1 MEEKRFDPYQFIG
14 FILIALILTWMLYNN
29 NPENY
34 PTEKDKVTNVEP
46 DGNKKEIIDS
56 ETNKN
61 SFINSSDDLANL
73 FKKPSVEYEKIENKK
88 IELEVSTKGAN
99 IFKLRLKE
107 FDNYE
112 KSPLF
117 LINEDNSDF
126 NVEIFLSDGRILN
139 TSEMYFIPQKEN
151 RDNNQVLTLK
161 SKISENQYVSFVY
174 SLSKESYFVDFNIK
188 TQGVSNIIS
197 SKNPPKVTWKT
208 NAFRNSKSIDYENRY
223 TELTYGYES
232 DKVDYLSLSGDDEE
246 LVEEVRWVSYRQHF
260 FSSIIVPNN
269 PFNKILMK
277 SNDLAADKSLKEK
290 YTKSF
295 ESEFYL
301 DNKKGDL
308 DSDFKFY
315 FGPSDYQTLKNFKGD
330 LEASIPLGW
339 GIFGW
344 INRFVF
350 LPLFGF
356 LSSFLPH
363 GISIIIMTIIVRLA
377 MSPVTYKSYV
387 SQIKMKVL
395 RPEVEEIA
403 AKYKNDAVKKQ
414 QETMSL
420 YTRAGANPLSGCVP
434 ALIQL
439 PVFYA
444 LFTFFPV
451 AFVLRQKSF
460 LWADDLSSYD
470 SIYDLPFNIP
480 FYGDHISLFPIL
492 ASIAIF
498 FYTKMTTGQ
507 QPMPQQPGMPN
518 MKVIMYLMPLMMLFF
533 FNNYSSGLSLYY
545 FVSNLLTIILM
556 LVIKNYIID
565 NDKILKKLKRIK
577 INQENQEVLLQDFKK
592 QWRKQKNKKNQEKDI
607 VDSFIT

>member
-14 FILIALILTWMLYNN
+14 FILIALILTWMLYRN

-34 PTEKDKVTNVEP
+34 PAEKNKVTNVEP
-46 DGNKKEIIDS
+46 SENKINQTES
-56 ETNKN
+56 KN
-61 SFINSSDDLANL
+61 IQKSLRNSSNDLANL
-73 FKKPSVEYEKIENKK
+73 FVKPTVDFEKIENQK
-88 IELEVSTKGAN
+88 IELDISTKGAN
-99 IFKLRLKE
+99 ISKLRLKE
-107 FDNYE
+107 FDDYKKN
-112 KSPLF
+112 PLF
-117 LINEDNSDF
+117 LINEDNT
-126 NVEIFLSDGRILN
+126 NLNLEIYLSDGRVLN
-139 TSEMYFIPQKEN
+139 TSEMYFIPKKEN
-151 RDNNQVLTLK
+151 RDDNQVLVLK
-161 SKISENQYVSFVY
+161 SKISENQYISFVY
-174 SLSKESYFVDFNIK
+174 SLKKESYFVDLNIK
-188 TQGVSNIIS
+188 TQGISNILS
-197 SKNPPKVTWKT
+197 SKNFPKVTWKSDV
-208 NAFRNSKSIDYENRY
+208 FRNSKSIDYENRY
-223 TELTYGYES
+223 TELTYGYDG

-260 FSSIIVPNN
+260 FSSIIVPTT
-269 PFNKILMK
+269 PFDKILMK
-277 SNDLAADKSLKEK
+277 SNDLVADKSLKEK

-295 ESEFYL
+295 ESEFYIE
-301 DNKKGDL
+301 NKKGDL
-308 DSDFKFY
+308 DSGFKFY
-315 FGPSDYQTLKNFKGD
+315 FGPSDYQTLKNLNGD

-344 INRFVF
+344 INRFIF

-460 LWADDLSSYD
+460 LWAEDLSSYD
-470 SIYDLPFNIP
+470 SIYDLSFNIP

-565 NDKILKKLKRIK
+565 NDKILQK
-577 INQENQEVLLQDFKK
+577 IEENKNKPRKPGGFAARLQKAMEDAE
-592 QWRKQKNKKNQEKDI
+592 KQKKSRKGYR
-607 VDSFIT
+607 

>member
-34 PTEKDKVTNVEP
+34 PAEKDKVTNVEP

-73 FKKPSVEYEKIENKK
+73 FKKPSVDYEKIENKK

-99 IFKLRLKE
+99 ILKLRLKE

-161 SKISENQYVSFVY
+161 SKISENQYISFVY

-565 NDKILKKLKRIK
+565 NDKILEK
-577 INQENQEVLLQDFKK
+577 IEEN
-592 QWRKQKNKKNQEKDI
+592 KNKPRKKGGFAARLQKAMEETEKRKK
-607 VDSFIT
+607 SRKGYR

>member
-34 PTEKDKVTNVEP
+34 PAEKDKVTNVAP

-117 LINEDNSDF
+117 LINEDNSDL

-246 LVEEVRWVSYRQHF
+246 LVEDVRWVSYRQHF

-290 YTKSF
+290 YTKRF

-315 FGPSDYQTLKNFKGD
+315 FGPSDYQTLKNFEGD
-330 LEASIPLGW
+330 LESSIPLGW

-344 INRFVF
+344 INRFIF

-420 YTRAGANPLSGCVP
+420 YTRAGANPLSGCIP

-565 NDKILKKLKRIK
+565 NDKILKKIE
-577 INQENQEVLLQDFKK
+577 ENKNKPRKPGGFASRLQKAMEEAE
-592 QWRKQKNKKNQEKDI
+592 KQKKSRKGYR
-607 VDSFIT
+607 

>member
-1 MEEKRFDPYQFIG
+1 MEEKRFDPLQFIG

-34 PTEKDKVTNVEP
+34 PAEKEKVTNVEP
-46 DGNKKEIIDS
+46 DQNKKDIIDS

-61 SFINSSDDLANL
+61 SFINSSDDLANF
-73 FKKPSVEYEKIENKK
+73 FKKPSKDFEKIENKK

-99 IFKLRLKE
+99 ISKLRLKE

-117 LINEDNSDF
+117 LINQDNSDF

-188 TQGVSNIIS
+188 TQGISNILS
-197 SKNPPKVTWKT
+197 SKNYPKVTWKS

-246 LVEEVRWVSYRQHF
+246 LVDEVRWVSYRQHF
-260 FSSIIVPNN
+260 FSSIIVPNR
-269 PFNKILMK
+269 PFNKIMMK

-295 ESEFYL
+295 ESEFHL

-315 FGPSDYQTLKNFKGD
+315 FGPSDYQTLKNFEED

-565 NDKILKKLKRIK
+565 NDKILEK
-577 INQENQEVLLQDFKK
+577 IEENKNKPRKPGGFASRLQKAMEEAE
-592 QWRKQKNKKNQEKDI
+592 KQKKSRKGYR
-607 VDSFIT
+607 

>member
-34 PTEKDKVTNVEP
+34 PAEKDKVTNVEP

-73 FKKPSVEYEKIENKK
+73 FKKPSVDYEKIQNKK

-161 SKISENQYVSFVY
+161 SKISENQYISFVY

-269 PFNKILMK
+269 PFNKILIK

-565 NDKILKKLKRIK
+565 NDKILEK
-577 INQENQEVLLQDFKK
+577 IEENKNKPRKPGGFASRLQKAMEEAE
-592 QWRKQKNKKNQEKDI
+592 KQKKSRKGYR
-607 VDSFIT
+607 